1 MTATGPQVVA
11 DNRDDSETWPGDL
24 AQSLAGAKSLSD
36 SVTTVTNQTFRDCVV
51 MTGNR
56 EIAR

>member
-1 MTATGPQVVA
+1 VVA

-24 AQSLAGAKSLSD
+24 AQSSAGTKSLSD
-36 SVTTVTNQTFRDCVV
+36 SVITVTNQTFRDCVA